1 MFKRRLFRIL
11 AGVCLIAGLACTAEV
26 PRPSPDFAVRMVDG
40 KQILLSGYKGQVCVL
55 AFILTYCS
63 HCQKTVGVLS
73 TMEKEFGSQG
83 LQVVASA
90 IEDMAAMN
98 VPDFIKHFQPPFP
111 VGFNQHKP
119 VLEYLQ
125 HPAMFKLLMPQLVF
139 IDRQGIIRAQYAGDD
154 NKFFSD
160 DLEKNMRA
168 QIISLLKE
176 EPAPPK
182 KPASAR
188 KKAA

>member
-1 MFKRRLFRIL
+1 
-11 AGVCLIAGLACTAEV
+11 V
-26 PRPSPDFAVRMVDG
+26 PRPSPEFAIKLVDG
-40 KQILLSGYKGQVCVL
+40 KQILVSQYKGQVCIV
-55 AFILTYCS
+55 AFILTYCP
-63 HCQKTVGVLS
+63 HCQNTVKVLS
-73 TMEKEFGSQG
+73 TMQKEFVDQG
-83 LQVVASA
+83 LQVLASA

-98 VPDFIKHFQPPFP
+98 VPDFIKRFQPPFP
-111 VGFNQHKP
+111 VGFNERDP

-139 IDRQGIIRAQYAGDD
+139 IDRQGAIRAQYSGDD
-154 NKFFSD
+154 KFFSD
-160 DLEKNMRA
+160 NLEKNMRER
-168 QIISLLKE
+168 IESLLKE